1 MTTFYSDEIDSS
13 ANTERSTTSVVNL
26 YSDAGK
32 APAAGV
38 STFFEARC
46 KTTNTGALT
55 AGVLSSAL
63 LSISG
68 TAGALSDCAM
78 HTVDATSRTLRMQI
92 VADGVTVF
100 DAISAAT
107 TTAGAGIW
115 AASGG
120 QASTAQPVVSLPIV
134 FNSTLTVK
142 VASSV
147 TETDKTKLSYAYT
160 TRA

>member
-1 MTTFYSDEIDSS
+1 MSYVSS
-13 ANTERSTTSVVNL
+13 VLGGDLTTTSVVNN
-26 YSDAGK
+26 YSDDGK

-38 STFFEARC
+38 SSFFEARC
-46 KTTNTGALT
+46 KTTSTGALT
-55 AGVLSSAL
+55 AGVLSSSL

-68 TAGALSDCAM
+68 TAGALSDCAI
-78 HTVDATSRTLRMQI
+78 HTTDATSRTLRIQI

-107 TTAGAGIW
+107 TTIGAGIW
-115 AASGG
+115 AVSGG
-120 QASTAQPVVSLPIV
+120 QASTAQPVISQPIV

-147 TETDKTKLSYAYT
+147 SETDKTKLSYAYV

>member
-13 ANTERSTTSVVNL
+13 ANTERSTKSVVNN

-32 APAAGV
+32 SPAAGV

-46 KTTNTGALT
+46 KTANTGALT

-68 TAGALSDCAM
+68 TAGALYDCAM
-78 HTVDATSRTLRMQI
+78 HTVDATSRTLRIQI

-107 TTAGAGIW
+107 TTTGAGIW
-115 AASGG
+115 AVSGG
-120 QASTAQPVVSLPIV
+120 QATSTMVAANLPIV

-147 TETDKTKLSYAYT
+147 SETDKTKLSYAYV

>member
-13 ANTERSTTSVVNL
+13 ANTERSTTSVVNY
-26 YSDAGK
+26 YSAAGGT
-32 APAAGV
+32 PAAGV
-38 STFFEARC
+38 SVFFELRC
-46 KTTNTGALT
+46 KTTLTGALT
-55 AGVLSSAL
+55 AGVLSSSL

-68 TAGALSDCAM
+68 TAGALYDCAM
-78 HTVDATSRTLRMQI
+78 HTVDATSRTLRIQI

-107 TTAGAGIW
+107 TTIGAGIW
-115 AASGG
+115 AVSGG
-120 QASTAQPVVSLPIV
+120 QASTAQPVISQPIV

-147 TETDKTKLSYAYT
+147 SETDKTKLSYAYV

>member
-13 ANTERSTTSVVNL
+13 ANTERSTTSVVNN

-38 STFFEARC
+38 STFFETRC
-46 KTTNTGALT
+46 KTTSTGALT
-55 AGVLSSAL
+55 AGVLSSSL

-68 TAGALSDCAM
+68 TAGALSDCAI
-78 HTVDATSRTLRMQI
+78 HTTDATSRTLRIQI

-100 DAISAAT
+100 DATSAAT
-107 TTAGAGIW
+107 TTIGAGIW
-115 AASGG
+115 AVSGG
-120 QASTAQPVVSLPIV
+120 QASTAQPVISQPIV

-147 TETDKTKLSYAYT
+147 SETDRTKLSYSYV

>member
-32 APAAGV
+32 TPAAGV
-38 STFFEARC
+38 STYFEPRC
-46 KTTNTGALT
+46 KTTLTGALT
-55 AGVLSSAL
+55 AGVLSSSL

-68 TAGALSDCAM
+68 TAGALSDCAI
-78 HTVDATSRTLRMQI
+78 HTTDATSRTLRIQI

-107 TTAGAGIW
+107 TTIGAGIW
-115 AASGG
+115 AVSGG
-120 QASTAQPVVSLPIV
+120 QASTSQPVISQPIV

-147 TETDKTKLSYAYT
+147 SETDKTKLSYAYV